1 MSHDSFCALCGGPWH
16 ANIRDSAPEGSDDD
30 DNMDEDIDGGYSPQ
44 KITEKEI
51 DWLGDFRGI
60 GYNPNPS
67 VQKYVKQ
74 SMSHHLKLFNVN
86 QAYLCA

>member
-30 DNMDEDIDGGYSPQ
+30 DNTDEDMDSGYSPR

-60 GYNPNPS
+60 GYNSNPT
-67 VQKYVKQ
+67 VQKYV
-74 SMSHHLKLFNVN
+74 N
-86 QAYLCA
+86 